1 MLRKIEATI
10 NFILDS
16 TGKIATLLLIILVGI
31 IAFNVINRYAFNQS
45 SIALDELSWH
55 LYSAIFLLGISYAV
69 RTGSHV
75 RVDLIYDSRLAKTKL
90 IIDIVGTV
98 LLMLPFAAI
107 MLYYGSVFAK
117 ESYSFG
123 PHASSITA
131 LIEQFMTTGI
141 GERSQDPGGLN
152 NRFVIKSVIPLAFFL
167 TFLSGIS
174 LLIEK
179 CRLLNQLK
187 NEQQVTSNGESR

>member
-1 MLRKIEATI
+1 MLRKLEATI
-10 NFILDS
+10 NFVLDT

-31 IAFNVINRYAFNQS
+31 IAYNVINRYAFNQS

-75 RVDLIYDSRLAKTKL
+75 RVDLIYDSRLPKTKL

-107 MLYYGSVFAK
+107 MIYHGTVFAK

-123 PHASSITA
+123 PHASSIAA
-131 LIEQFMTTGI
+131 LFEQFMTTGI

-152 NRFVIKSVIPLAFFL
+152 NRFIIKSVIPLAFFL

-174 LLIEK
+174 LLIAK
-179 CRLLNQLK
+179 SRLLKQLID
-187 NEQQVTSNGESR
+187 EPQLPSSGASR